1 MAKTILRILVSDPSE
16 LNFVIMNC
24 LESRNLVDRVLVI
37 EHDYSHSGK
46 PLRSSFLALES
57 EIQEL
62 SSNPSVEVHFLS
74 IEKEVIKDAISS
86 EEMHFNENLIR
97 KSFLKECNISSEDL
111 IFAVD
116 ADEVI
121 YRKFYRL
128 VKLFRIVLSRA
139 DVSFSLMMHQF
150 FYKVNYLWTEVKF
163 RSPVLVS
170 AKLAMKD
177 ANLLR
182 DSGSLL
188 PFWVGCHFSW
198 QLTVQQMINKLKNYA
213 HSPEYLHLAN
223 EEILKDAIENLKY
236 PFDTERPFT
245 IRILDERS
253 SRSFLPNS
261 FFLIRHR
268 FSKDSWGNS

>member
-128 VKLFRIVLSRA
+128 VKLFGIVLSRA

-150 FYKVNYLWTEVKF
+150 FYKVNYLWTEVRF

>member
-1 MAKTILRILVSDPSE
+1 MAKTVLRILVSDPSE
-16 LNFVIMNC
+16 LNFVLMNC
-24 LESRNLVDRVLVI
+24 LESRKLVDRVLVV

-46 PLRSSFLALES
+46 PLRSNFLALES
-57 EIQEL
+57 EIQKL
-62 SSNPSVEVHFLS
+62 SGNPCVEVHFLS
-74 IEKEVIKDAISS
+74 IEKEVIKNAISS
-86 EEMHFNENLIR
+86 DEMHFNENLIR
-97 KSFLKECNISSEDL
+97 KSFLKECNISTEDL

-116 ADEVI
+116 ADEII
-121 YRKFYRL
+121 YRGFYRL
-128 VKLFRIVLSRA
+128 VKLLRIILFRD

-150 FYKVNYLWTEVKF
+150 FYKMNYLWKEVRF

-170 AKLAMKD
+170 AKLAIKD

-198 QLTVQQMINKLKNYA
+198 QLTVEQMINKLKHYA

-223 EEILKDAIENLKY
+223 EETLKDAIENLKY

-253 SRSFLPNS
+253 SRRFLPNS

-268 FSKDSWGNS
+268 FSRESWGKS